1 MKKIQFFSVLQKRLK
16 KLVRTIGI
24 PRLLGILTILILV
37 FQFWVLPAL
46 TQQPVTIT
54 LLMQAQ
60 DRANWAPFFK
70 EFNQKNPDI
79 RLNVVEGPFDTN
91 LVENLYTSAF
101 LLGDSP
107 YDVLNMDI
115 VWVPKFAAAGWIMDL
130 TDRLSEQQRAKFV
143 KGNLEGG
150 TYQGKLYRIPTTSDA
165 GVLYYRTDLLNKLGA
180 KPPETFEEM
189 INIAQKLQKQG
200 DIRWGYLWQGKQY
213 EGVSAMF
220 VEVLEGFGGFWTNPE
235 TLEVGLDKP
244 QAIQA
249 VDFLKSTIARNIA
262 PRGVVTYG
270 EEETRLLFQNGGAAF
285 LRNWPYV
292 WKLAN
297 DKGSKVQGKIGIK
310 PMIHAQGQVG
320 GSALGGWGLGISK
333 TTRHPE
339 AAWRVIQYMTSED
352 TMKRFVLSTGLIPSY
367 QTLFQNPEILAKF
380 PHFTKLLE
388 AVQEP
393 ALRPPIAQ
401 YAQASDVL
409 QRYLSAAFTGRMT
422 SEQAMKA
429 AAQET
434 RNLLGRFKSATVSQ
448 KSVGVQVDILNSGVS
463 DVDKSSNNSLSIR
476 IFDK

>member
-1 MKKIQFFSVLQKRLK
+1 MRKIKTLGVFQKRLHQ
-16 KLVRTIGI
+16 
-24 PRLLGILTILILV
+24 LGILDFVGIITIFILV
-37 FQFWVLPAL
+37 FQFWILPAL
-46 TQQPVTIT
+46 TQQPIVIT
-54 LLMQAQ
+54 MLMQGQ
-60 DRANWAPFFK
+60 DRANWTPFFQ
-70 EFNQKNPDI
+70 EFNQQNPDI

-107 YDVLNMDI
+107 YDILNMDI

-130 TDRLSEQQRAKFV
+130 TDRLPQAQKAKFV

-150 TYQGKLYRIPTTSDA
+150 TYQNKLYRVPTTSDA
-165 GVLYYRTDLLNKLGA
+165 GVLYYRTDLLEKAGIE
-180 KPPETFEEM
+180 PPETFEEM
-189 INIAQKLQKQG
+189 LTTAQQLQKQG
-200 DIRWGYLWQGKQY
+200 DAKWGYLWQGKQY

-220 VEVLEGFGGFWTNPE
+220 VEILEGFGGFWANPE

-249 VDFLKSTIARNIA
+249 VNFLKSLINKGIS

-270 EEETRLLFQNGGAAF
+270 EEETRLLFQNGGGVF

-297 DKGSKVQGKIGIK
+297 AQDSKIKGKIGIK

-333 TTRHPE
+333 TTRYPDE
-339 AAWRVIQYMTSED
+339 AWRVIQYMTRED
-352 TMKRFVLSTGLIPSY
+352 TMKKFVLSTGLIPSY
-367 QTLFQNPEILAKF
+367 QTLFNDPEILAKF
-380 PHFTKLLE
+380 PHFPRLLE
-388 AVQEP
+388 AVQKP

-409 QRYLSAAFTGRMT
+409 QRYLSAAFTGRM
-422 SEQAMKA
+422 SAEQAMKSA
-429 AAQET
+429 TKET
-434 RNLLGRFKSATVSQ
+434 RSILGRFKPNQISQ
-448 KSVGVQVDILNSGVS
+448 KLMAAQMREINS
-463 DVDKSSNNSLSIR
+463 
-476 IFDK
+476 